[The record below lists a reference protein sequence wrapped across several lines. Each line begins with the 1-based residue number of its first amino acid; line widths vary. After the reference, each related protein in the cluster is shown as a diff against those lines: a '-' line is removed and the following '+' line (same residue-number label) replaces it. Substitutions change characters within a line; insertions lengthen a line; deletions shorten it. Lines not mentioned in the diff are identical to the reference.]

1 MPKKAKEHGTVFA
14 TDPMQK
20 FLNQIICGDNLE
32 LIRQMPDKSVNLVIT
47 SPPYYQQRDYGAGMG
62 NEKTLE
68 EYLENLCQLFHE
80 CVRVVADDGS
90 IVFNVGD
97 KYENSNLL
105 LVPYRFAME
114 VTRRE
119 SVKLANNITWVKTN
133 PTPRQFKR
141 RLVSSTEPFFHFVKN
156 ENYYYDLDSFMKQP
170 DSDKKKGNGASAK
183 LGLKYFELINKSSL
197 THQQKEMARLELMQ
211 VIQDV
216 KMSKI
221 EGFRMKIRGLHAE
234 PFGGQ
239 EGGRQ
244 IQLRNKG
251 FTIIRINGEKLKRDV
266 IESAVES
273 LKNSNHPAI
282 YPVSIIQEFLYLL
295 TRREDIVLDPF
306 MGSGSTAEACKRT
319 GRNFVGFDINANYCR
334 FARER
339 VARLEM
345 QPELGGI
352 HDAVAS

>member
-1 MPKKAKEHGTVFA
+1 
-14 TDPMQK
+14 
-20 FLNQIICGDNLE
+20 
-32 LIRQMPDKSVNLVIT
+32 
-47 SPPYYQQRDYGAGMG
+47 
-62 NEKTLE
+62 
-68 EYLENLCQLFHE
+68 
-80 CVRVVADDGS
+80 
-90 IVFNVGD
+90 
-97 KYENSNLL
+97 
-105 LVPYRFAME
+105 
-114 VTRRE
+114 
-119 SVKLANNITWVKTN
+119 
-133 PTPRQFKR
+133 
-141 RLVSSTEPFFHFVKN
+141 
-156 ENYYYDLDSFMKQP
+156 
-170 DSDKKKGNGASAK
+170 
-183 LGLKYFELINKSSL
+183 
-197 THQQKEMARLELMQ
+197 MARLELMQ

-216 KMSKI
+216 KVGKI

-295 TRREDIVLDPF
+295 TRRGDIVLDPF

-319 GRNFVGFDINANYCR
+319 GRNFVGFDINANYCV

-352 HDAVAS
+352 HDAVVS